1 MDTIILRTDALNIT
15 EEDFFNFCQ
24 QNDFLRMERTS
35 KGEIIVNEP
44 AGDYTS
50 RFNIKLATKIDIWND
65 TTGLGYAFESSA
77 GFTLPNK
84 AVRSPDVSWI
94 AKERFDA
101 LSEHDKERF
110 GHVCPDFI
118 IELKSPSDSLKQ
130 LKAKMIEWMENGCR
144 LAWLVN
150 PDNQQVIV
158 YRKDGSIQEKSF
170 NEILSG
176 EDVMPGF
183 EMDMSFMKK

>member
-1 MDTIILRTDALNIT
+1 MDTIILKTDALNMT

-35 KGEIIVNEP
+35 NGEIIVNEP

-65 TTGLGYAFESSA
+65 NTGLGYAFESSA

-101 LSEHDKERF
+101 LAEHDKERF
-110 GHVCPDFI
+110 GHICPDFV
-118 IELKSPSDSLKQ
+118 IELNSLSDSLEQ
-130 LKAKMIEWMENGCR
+130 LKKKMIEWMENGCR

-150 PDNQQVIV
+150 PEDQQVIV
-158 YRKDGSIQEKSF
+158 YRKDGSTEDKSF
-170 NEILSG
+170 DEILSG
-176 EDVMPGF
+176 EDVLPGF
-183 EMDMSFMKK
+183 ELELSFMKK